1 MFKWM
6 LLHVYKPPTVVWR
19 EEGPGYL
26 SLLWVQK
33 DKPWS
38 RPCQAVWT
46 TIIQYQSSYV
56 DVGGA
61 RWREVWR
68 ASQGLQ
74 RGINWSAF
82 DQDVRKYVMYT
93 AATARTHDVNKFIK
107 LSCQFTCFN
116 QKLLLS
122 FWLNFMV
129 LTLSKQLIFL
139 LQLFV
144 DRDGKELT
152 ISP

>member
-93 AATARTHDVNKFIK
+93 AAIVRTHDVNK
-107 LSCQFTCFN
+107 LSNCLVSLFASIRNSFLVSGSILWY
-116 QKLLLS
+116 LLFQNSRFFFFSCL
-122 FWLNFMV
+122 
-129 LTLSKQLIFL
+129 LT
-139 LQLFV
+139 V
-144 DRDGKELT
+144 TEMN
-152 ISP
+152 